1 MNRKKAVIIID
12 QRVLINEQ
20 NRLLADSLKRI
31 FEEKECDASV
41 YILKKDTDHGAFIN
55 LLNSVNYI
63 CTIDMAGFDTDT
75 MTETFYYN
83 ICIAKQMHIIVHE
96 KEWKKYES
104 GEFALN
110 MYFFFPG
117 EQEKLRKRY
126 EQILDLYGYE
136 AFDGS
141 EADEKKMEDMVSLFL
156 KDVLK

>member
-1 MNRKKAVIIID
+1 MKKTVIVLD
-12 QRVLINEQ
+12 QREYKGEQ
-20 NRLLADSLKRI
+20 NKKLAEALKRVW
-31 FEEKECDASV
+31 ELKECETEV
-41 YILKKDTDHGAFIN
+41 HILKKDGDQAALIPALENVDF
-55 LLNSVNYI
+55 I
-63 CTIDMAGFDTDT
+63 CTLDMAGFDITT

-156 KDVLK
+156 EDVLG